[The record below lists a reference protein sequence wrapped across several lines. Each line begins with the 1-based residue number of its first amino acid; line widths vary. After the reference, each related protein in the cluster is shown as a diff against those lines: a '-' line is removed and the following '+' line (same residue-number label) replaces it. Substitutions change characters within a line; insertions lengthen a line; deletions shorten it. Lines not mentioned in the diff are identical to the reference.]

1 MAEHRLALLDTGCVI
16 DVPRGLA
23 DIADEVV
30 VSALSV
36 AELAS
41 GLAHPDPAEAAVR
54 EERYLLVLREFEP
67 VPFGSSA
74 AHFYGVIARAVRR
87 AGRSPRPRVID
98 LLLAATAA
106 DVGAVIVTRNPRDFA
121 GLDDLVTVIAV

>member
-1 MAEHRLALLDTGCVI
+1 MAEHRLALLDTSCVI

-23 DIADEVV
+23 EIADEVV

-41 GLAHPDPAEAAVR
+41 GLAHPDPVEAAMR

-74 AHFYGVIARAVRR
+74 AHFYGVIARTVRR
-87 AGRSPRPRVID
+87 PRPRVVD

-106 DVGAVIVTRNPRDFA
+106 DLGAVIVTRNPGDFA